1 MIKKIFFLVL
11 VLLVN
16 IIIVAQDIPSFDEFE
31 VYTQDKDN
39 KILIIPFENKMY
51 ASAIDNELAEF
62 NSLKYYDI
70 KEEIKRGI
78 SSQILLTINKKT
90 PAISMVHHKDSISE
104 VLNYIYNS
112 IGLKY
117 DKVKTK
123 DTVVGEVKKTELIK
137 DKLQKFVHQTKE
149 HHEKTKY
156 ERASIKN
163 GEIQSSSYN
172 AERFMNV
179 TIQNP
184 NLLKEL
190 NIKYQTNYYI
200 FINEFHIGRSYPS
213 KENIYIKNRQLS
225 THYTVLNQRGKEV
238 DAGLI
243 KVEMPSDLFE
253 MKKIEREYLSEIAL
267 ELCDFMPNPNVE
279 KNTLIKEKEDEKS
292 SKKQRKDIHGVLER

>member
-200 FINEFHIGRSYPS
+200 FINEFHIGNPIQVR
-213 KENIYIKNRQLS
+213 KITI
-225 THYTVLNQRGKEV
+225 
-238 DAGLI
+238 
-243 KVEMPSDLFE
+243 
-253 MKKIEREYLSEIAL
+253 KKIDNLVHIIR
-267 ELCDFMPNPNVE
+267 C
-279 KNTLIKEKEDEKS
+279 
-292 SKKQRKDIHGVLER
+292 

>member
-1 MIKKIFFLVL
+1 MNKKIFFLIL
-11 VLLVN
+11 ILTANN
-16 IIIVAQDIPSFDEFE
+16 IVKGQGIPSFDEFE

-62 NSLKYYDI
+62 NSLKYNEI
-70 KEEIKRGI
+70 KEEIKKGI
-78 SSQILLTINKKT
+78 SSQILLAIDNKT
-90 PAISMVHHKDSISE
+90 PAISMVHHKDSTSE

-123 DTVVGEVKKTELIK
+123 DTVDLEVKKTVLIK

-149 HHEKTKY
+149 HHEKVRY
-156 ERASIKN
+156 ERAMIKN
-163 GEIQSSSYN
+163 GEIHSTSHT

-179 TIQNP
+179 IIQNP

-190 NIKYQTNYYI
+190 NNKYKTNYYI
-200 FINEFHIGRSYPS
+200 FINEFHIGRSYSS
-213 KENIYIKNRQLS
+213 KENIYLKNRQLS
-225 THYTVLNQRGKEV
+225 THYTVFNQNGREV
-238 DAGLI
+238 DAGVI
-243 KVEMPSDLFE
+243 KVEMPSDVLE

-267 ELCDFMPNPNVE
+267 ELCDFMPNANVE
-279 KNTLIKEKEDEKS
+279 KSTLMKEREDDKN
-292 SKKQRKDIHGVLER
+292 SKRQRKEIHGILE